1 MIMVVGG
8 ASWIKS
14 LNLDVGFA
22 MNKLK
27 GDKSTTKCKVWR
39 KKKFGNG
46 YVTITKV
53 TYSCSVEGEW

>member
-22 MNKLK
+22 MNINSKEISQQQNVRYGGKRSLEI
-27 GDKSTTKCKVWR
+27 DISPSPR
-39 KKKFGNG
+39 
-46 YVTITKV
+46 
-53 TYSCSVEGEW
+53 